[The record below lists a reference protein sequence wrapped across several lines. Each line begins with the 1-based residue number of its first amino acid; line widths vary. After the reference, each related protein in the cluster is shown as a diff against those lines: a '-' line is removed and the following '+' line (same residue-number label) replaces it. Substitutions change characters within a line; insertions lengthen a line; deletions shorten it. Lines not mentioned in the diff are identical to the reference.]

1 MGAQAMTRFSAGR
14 SLLILI
20 AFSAGIFAHL
30 LYLRWNPALTEKTE
44 SIGAPQ
50 PGAESP
56 TYYRV
61 NFIPLSAEPTGD
73 EEKAKQLEKIVA
85 RDVEKI
91 RSFTGQQARV
101 HGRVFRVGHAA
112 KSNTYFLNFG
122 PSRESLTAV
131 IFSSAV
137 ELFEKNK
144 QSPKQF
150 ENREVE
156 IVGLVKDHPQYGLEI
171 ILEHPGQIKVVN

>member
-1 MGAQAMTRFSAGR
+1 MMKSCAGR
-14 SLLILI
+14 WLLVLVAFFVGIL
-20 AFSAGIFAHL
+20 AHL
-30 LYLRWNPALTEKTE
+30 LYLRWNPELPERTE
-44 SIGAPQ
+44 SMDTAHPS
-50 PGAESP
+50 ESVA
-56 TYYRV
+56 YRV
-61 NFIPLSAEPTGD
+61 GFMPLSAKPTA
-73 EEKAKQLEKIVA
+73 EEKAEELEKIIA
-85 RDVEKI
+85 RDVERI
-91 RSFTGQQARV
+91 RSFNGQQARV
-101 HGRVFRVGHAA
+101 QGRIFRVGHAA

-137 ELFEKNK
+137 ELFEKTK

-171 ILEHPGQIKVVN
+171 IIEHPKQIKLLN

>member
-1 MGAQAMTRFSAGR
+1 MTKSCAGR

-30 LYLRWNPALTEKTE
+30 LYLRWNPTLSEKTE
-44 SIGAPQ
+44 SISMPP
-50 PGAESP
+50 PGDESP
-56 TYYRV
+56 AYRV
-61 NFIPLSAEPTGD
+61 NFIPLSAAPTD
-73 EEKAKQLEKIVA
+73 EEKANELEKIVA

-101 HGRVFRVGHAA
+101 HGRVFRVGHSA

-131 IFSSAV
+131 IFSSVV
-137 ELFEKNK
+137 ELFEKSK

-156 IVGLVKDHPQYGLEI
+156 IVGMVKDHPQYGLEI
-171 ILEHPGQIKVVN
+171 VVEHPKQIKLVN